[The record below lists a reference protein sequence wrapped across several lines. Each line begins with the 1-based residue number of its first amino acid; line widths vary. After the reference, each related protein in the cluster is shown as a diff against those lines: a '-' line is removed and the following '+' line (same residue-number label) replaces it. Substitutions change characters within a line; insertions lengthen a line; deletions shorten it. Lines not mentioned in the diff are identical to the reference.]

1 MRKRFCNGIEEQET
15 LKRQIRKIETE
26 KINKVN
32 KVKQHRI
39 RIELIKYTTKREIED
54 LLTER
59 VDKLNQI
66 EAVKTEAETEIY
78 NQINKNS
85 QEQIYSLLPWITIYL
100 C

>member
-1 MRKRFCNGIEEQET
+1 MKIMRKRFCNGIEEQET

-32 KVKQHRI
+32 KVKRHRI

-85 QEQIYSLLPWITIYL
+85 QEQIYSLLP
-100 C
+100 